1 MASEQHLGRENRL
14 KAGTLDAE
22 VDKIKET
29 LHYKDEEMIRLTHE
43 NEDLHKQ
50 ILQNSQEVDRLRHYE
65 AKATANASL
74 QQQLQQANET
84 QRTLRQ
90 RIKKLEQQ
98 NVVVA
103 VEQNDDTIGG
113 VDDVVASTTSADEDV
128 VDDDNANPHVDMVE
142 SDAVDIGST
151 QTLASEE
158 AMEKLQQRFTKTMHE
173 IADLTEEKNRLEHLV
188 MQLQGETE
196 TIGEYIALY
205 QNQRRLLKQRE
216 NEKDVQLQQIVR
228 DREEMRDKLLQLN
241 GLVEQLLR
249 QKGESTDDALKPL
262 MHTRDSIDNAEH
274 QSQPLING
282 NDDGGGGGGN
292 GADVAPVHGSASSDV
307 VVGTTKHAKG
317 NTAEKILNLLSE
329 IQDKNKNYAE
339 PVVPSGECHNCA
351 YCYGQLK
358 NV

>member
-29 LHYKDEEMIRLTHE
+29 LHYKDEEMIRLSHE
-43 NEDLHKQ
+43 CEELNKQ
-50 ILQNSQEVDRLRHYE
+50 ILQNSQELDRLRHYE
-65 AKATANASL
+65 AKAAANASL
-74 QQQLQQANET
+74 QLQLQQANET
-84 QRTLRQ
+84 QRALRQ
-90 RIKKLEQQ
+90 RIKKLEQ
-98 NVVVA
+98 VVPTTTTTA
-103 VEQNDDTIGG
+103 KTSDTI
-113 VDDVVASTTSADEDV
+113 VDEGAIAEVTADV
-128 VDDDNANPHVDMVE
+128 VDENGENAEPDFDTAIEALHDDEPF
-142 SDAVDIGST
+142 SST
-151 QTLASEE
+151 TPTLASEE
-158 AMEKLQQRFTKTMHE
+158 AMEKLQLRFTKTMHE

-228 DREEMRDKLLQLN
+228 NREEMRDKLLQLY

-249 QKGESTDDALKPL
+249 QKGETAVGDALTTFIQQN
-262 MHTRDSIDNAEH
+262 HSIENADE
-274 QSQPLING
+274 QQQQQPLLTNG
-282 NDDGGGGGGN
+282 NQ
-292 GADVAPVHGSASSDV
+292 SEDV
-307 VVGTTKHAKG
+307 VEARIGHG

-339 PVVPSGECHNCA
+339 PEVPFGECHNCA

-358 NV
+358 TV